1 MNARLYSQR
10 FLWDG
15 GPTAFLFF
23 FFVTTFQ
30 RFPLADV
37 LLRPKTVTGVD
48 YLKGD
53 WRNGVVSHPKD
64 GSKNYRV
71 WVPVRCSRV
80 FFYAYMYTIHIIPFF
95 M

>member
-1 MNARLYSQR
+1 MHGSIPSVFFGTAAQRLSC
-10 FLWDG
+10 
-15 GPTAFLFF
+15 F